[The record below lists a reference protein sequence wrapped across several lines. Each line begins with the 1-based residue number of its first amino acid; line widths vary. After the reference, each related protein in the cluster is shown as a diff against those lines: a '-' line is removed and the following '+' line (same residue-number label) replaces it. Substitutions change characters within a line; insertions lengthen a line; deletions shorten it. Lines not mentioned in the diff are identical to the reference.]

1 MINSGA
7 NFNAYCSMFYGD
19 QFIAGTGRADSS
31 QMESW
36 SSIGSDIV
44 DGSHYVSFYIIYVFL
59 VLMVNDDQMGGIV
72 NK

>member
-1 MINSGA
+1 
-7 NFNAYCSMFYGD
+7 MFYGD

-59 VLMVNDDQMGGIV
+59 LLMVKMGGIV